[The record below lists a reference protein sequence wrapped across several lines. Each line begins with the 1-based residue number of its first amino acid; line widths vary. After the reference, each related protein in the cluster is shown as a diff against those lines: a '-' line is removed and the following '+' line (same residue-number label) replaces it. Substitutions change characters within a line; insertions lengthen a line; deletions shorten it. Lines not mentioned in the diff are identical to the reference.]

1 MSAAPSPFRFY
12 TSLILQEATGLRA
25 ATLPQL
31 SQLLREV
38 PDACI
43 YHHTHNFLLSHQ
55 YLRPEPTHDFAYW
68 VSVTLGEQALG
79 EKLASVDPLEYDS
92 LGALRDALIDVIDR
106 HLESHPMASMKFV
119 TEGEELFFVKA
130 VHVIL
135 PTSHTAR
142 NLEEFA
148 SALERVSIHSLYYH
162 LFDTRLR
169 LGRKTNDFSLW
180 VSRELGLT
188 ELADD
193 FSRMDLYS
201 QTLEGIREKML
212 TRIRS
217 ELRSMETA
225 RA

>member
-1 MSAAPSPFRFY
+1 M
-12 TSLILQEATGLRA
+12 
-25 ATLPQL
+25 
-31 SQLLREV
+31 
-38 PDACI
+38 
-43 YHHTHNFLLSHQ
+43 
-55 YLRPEPTHDFAYW
+55 
-68 VSVTLGEQALG
+68 SVTLGEQALG